1 MSDRAGGGGAAG
13 GAGSD
18 GESRYGSWIIV
29 LALVSLAAVAVI
41 AWGEVAGQRLVGG
54 VAVGVI
60 LLAYSF
66 ILLFLRKGGFTGV

>member
-1 MSDRAGGGGAAG
+1 MSTGPVDDRQ
-13 GAGSD
+13 
-18 GESRYGSWIIV
+18 SRYGTGI
-29 LALVSLAAVAVI
+29 LALAVVSLISVLVI
-41 AWGEVAGQRLVGG
+41 AWGELNGHRLVAGG

>member
-1 MSDRAGGGGAAG
+1 MNDREA
-13 GAGSD
+13 
-18 GESRYGSWIIV
+18 RYSVWIVILAIV
-29 LALVSLAAVAVI
+29 SMAAVVAI

-54 VAVGVI
+54 AAVGVI